1 MARKPI
7 PWGPLGLYG
16 GGGLLVIL
24 MIYGGLKFPQTVTP
38 SEASSIPG
46 VFQGSSQGSYLA
58 HPVVELLKLIAAA
71 GMAMMVT
78 YLNRHFHGDKPLGKS
93 LEQAQ
98 VLLCVAGALMMII
111 IGNSLARAFGVAG
124 AAGIV
129 RFRTPVE
136 DPRDSVVL
144 FLLLALGMAVGLG
157 LFAVA
162 GLGVLFLCLFLIV
175 LHRFGESLPKTMML
189 HVGSE
194 LEEFPT
200 AFVQGVFRQRRIQC
214 EPREVGAGTAKFS
227 VQVPPDTNLEAF
239 NFELLNHP
247 GNFVNSVEWSEPVK
261 KKKGEEP

>member
-1 MARKPI
+1 MAEKRI
-7 PWGPLGLYG
+7 PWGPIGLYG

-24 MIYGGLKFPQTVTP
+24 MIYGGLKYPQAMTP
-38 SEASSIPG
+38 PESSPSQSI
-46 VFQGSSQGSYLA
+46 FQTSQQPFTT
-58 HPVVELLKLIAAA
+58 HPIVEFLKLVAAA

-78 YLNRHFHGDKPLGKS
+78 YLNRRFHGDKPLGKS

-98 VLLCVAGALMMII
+98 VLLCVAGAMMMII

-136 DPRDSVVL
+136 DPRDTVVL
-144 FLLLALGMAVGLG
+144 FLLLALGMATGLG

-162 GLGVLFLCLFLIV
+162 GLGVLFLCLFLTV
-175 LHRFGESLPKTMML
+175 LHHFGESLPKTMLL
-189 HVGSE
+189 HVGTE
-194 LEEFPT
+194 LDEFPT
-200 AFVQGVFRQRRIQC
+200 AFVQSIFREKHIQC
-214 EPREVGAGTAKFS
+214 EPREVGGGTAKFA

-247 GNFVNSVEWSEPVK
+247 GNFVSSVEWSEPPK
-261 KKKGEEP
+261 KKKGDDS